1 MPATLAVLPAAP
13 FGELSSLQI
22 NKVIFQFWLGYTSTK
37 SFIKQMSHQG
47 CIGWANGSAAY

>member
-47 CIGWANGSAAY
+47 CVGWANGSAAY